1 MTTPKQRIVD
11 QSMFATGLAVTEI
24 FAGVVTLF
32 VILDPIGVL
41 PFFIGLTGGVSTQ
54 QRKKL
59 ANRAVAVAT
68 GLLLV
73 FALLGDGI
81 LLFLGIQIA
90 DLEIAGGV
98 LLLVFA
104 LRDILSSQPLGMK
117 ETSDVLESTKMAET
131 MAVIPI
137 ATPLLAGPG
146 SLTVVMLFAKESLGG
161 IASLGVVISIVAI
174 IVDCLVAW
182 CLLRLGDRITKALSP
197 TVLLIIGKVMDILM
211 AAIAVSFLTSG
222 VIAIFSIH

>member
-1 MTTPKQRIVD
+1 
-11 QSMFATGLAVTEI
+11 MFPIPPTLTEM
-24 FAGVVTLF
+24 FAGVITLF

-41 PFFIGLTGGVSTQ
+41 PFFMSLTQGVPTQ

-59 ANRAVAVAT
+59 ANRAVLVAAC
-68 GLLLV
+68 LL
-73 FALLGDGI
+73 FAFAFLGDGI

-90 DLEIAGGV
+90 DFEIAGGV
-98 LLLVFA
+98 LLLIFA
-104 LRDILSSQPLGMK
+104 LRDALSSEPLGMK
-117 ETSDVLESTKMAET
+117 ESSEANEKTKIAET

-146 SLTVVMLFAKESLGG
+146 SLTVVMLFAKESLGLLV
-161 IASLGVVISIVAI
+161 SVVAI
-174 IVDCLVAW
+174 FVDCMIAW
-182 CLLRLGDRITKALSP
+182 SLFRVGERITRVLGP

-222 VIAIFSIH
+222 IITIFGLQ

>member
-1 MTTPKQRIVD
+1 
-11 QSMFATGLAVTEI
+11 MFATGLAVTEI
-24 FAGVVTLF
+24 FAGIVTLF

-104 LRDILSSQPLGMK
+104 LRDILSSEPLGMK

-161 IASLGVVISIVAI
+161 VASLGVVISIVAI
-174 IVDCLVAW
+174 VVDCLVAW